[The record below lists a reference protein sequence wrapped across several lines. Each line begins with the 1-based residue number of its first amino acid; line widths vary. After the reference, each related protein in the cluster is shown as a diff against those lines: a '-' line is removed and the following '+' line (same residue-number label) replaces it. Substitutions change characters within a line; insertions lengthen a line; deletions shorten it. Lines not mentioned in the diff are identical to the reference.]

1 MSIFAIDL
9 GGTNI
14 RAAAVERT
22 GMILADDQAKTPK
35 DLTPN
40 GLVALISKLHRGLA
54 KKAGGNKKFAAAA
67 IAVPAPAAE
76 NGDGMLSKVPNIPS
90 LEGMQLLR
98 PVSEALGLPVVIE
111 NDATAAAI
119 GENWV
124 GASRKV
130 NTSILLTLG
139 TGIGGGLI
147 INGEAFR
154 GPDGSAGEIG
164 HFCVEPDGYACGC
177 GSRGCLEQ
185 YGSAQ
190 AVMRMANEL
199 GMNAGSSE
207 AVYRLAVSG
216 DRDARRIFSEM
227 GKYLGIVSAGLI
239 NTLDP
244 DMVVFGGKV
253 AGAFVLFSPRLRSEI
268 RSRAFPAPA
277 VRCRI
282 VKGKLGDHAGLIG
295 AARSA
300 ILRFG

>member
-14 RAAAVERT
+14 RASAIERS
-22 GMILADDQAKTPK
+22 GVILAADQAKTPK
-35 DLTPN
+35 SLTPDD
-40 GLVALISKLHRGLA
+40 LFDLISKLHRGLA
-54 KKAGGNKKFAAAA
+54 KRVGGKSAFASAA

-76 NGDGMLSKVPNIPS
+76 DGKGILTKVPNIPS

-98 PVSEALGLPVVIE
+98 PVVEALGMPVLIE

-119 GENWV
+119 GENWI

-130 NTSILLTLG
+130 DTSIMLTLG

-185 YGSAQ
+185 YGSSQ
-190 AVMRMANEL
+190 AVTRMANEL
-199 GMNAGSSE
+199 GMNAESSE
-207 AVYRLAVSG
+207 EVYRLAVSG
-216 DRDARRIFSEM
+216 DRDARWIFSEV
-227 GKYLGIVSAGLI
+227 GRYLGIVSAGLI
-239 NTLDP
+239 NTLNP

-253 AGAFVLFSPRLRSEI
+253 AGAFGLFAPRLRSEI
-268 RSRAFPAPA
+268 RKRAFPAPA

-300 ILRFG
+300 MIRFG